1 MFLINKVKSIS
12 VIKSIGF
19 ILFIYYLILF
29 IITPT
34 VYSSVKVIIANETIN
49 LCCLLFIVVTLSKS
63 QNKFLTKFCF
73 GKGVILNI
81 IFSFLLATDIE
92 MNTHNMT
99 FLDFFTLVYLTVYI
113 AILGR
118 DIKKNKIK
126 REIYD

>member
-34 VYSSVKVIIANETIN
+34 FYNSVKVIIANETIN

-81 IFSFLLATDIE
+81 IFSFLLAMDIE
-92 MNTHNMT
+92 MNIQNMT

-118 DIKKNKIK
+118 NIKKNKIK

>member
-92 MNTHNMT
+92 MNIHNMT

-118 DIKKNKIK
+118 NIKKNKIK